1 APSEKMRYRSME
13 ATRSGDLRSDDGGVR
28 RPSPNNVGR
37 RRGQRPSP
45 NNHGGVRRSS
55 PNNRTTRT
63 AGSGHP
69 RRTTG
74 HEDGGVRTPSPNNRT
89 EDGGVRRP
97 SPNNRDDERRRGQ
110 ETLAE
115 QPGHETAGS
124 RDHAEQPE
132 DSGVRRSSPND
143 SASRSYSSTVIR

>member
-1 APSEKMRYRSME
+1 MRYRSME

-45 NNHGGVRRSS
+45 NN
-55 PNNRTTRT
+55 
-63 AGSGHP
+63 
-69 RRTTG
+69 
-74 HEDGGVRTPSPNNRT
+74 RT

-115 QPGHETAGS
+115 QTGT
-124 RDHAEQPE
+124 RDGGVRRPRRTTGTR
-132 DSGVRRSSPND
+132 DGGVRRSSPND

>member
-37 RRGQRPSP
+37 RRGQRPTP
-45 NNHGGVRRSS
+45 HNHGGVRRS
-55 PNNRTTRT
+55 
-63 AGSGHP
+63 
-69 RRTTG
+69 
-74 HEDGGVRTPSPNNRT
+74 SPNNRT